1 MHDGCNTHGNAN
13 VGSAMTHTHASK
25 FAVELTP
32 KAAEKLKDF
41 MKSENKQGYGLRV
54 QVLPGGCSGYS
65 YSLTFENKPH
75 ESDVTLEFFGVH
87 VYVDKMSEPMLSGST
102 IDYVESLQGAGF
114 TVNNP
119 NVHSSCGCGKSFS

>member
-1 MHDGCNTHGNAN
+1 MHDSCNAHGNAA
-13 VGSAMTHTHASK
+13 VGNTETKTMGSTHT
-25 FAVELTP
+25 VEITP
-32 KAAEKLKDF
+32 KAAEKLKAF
-41 MKSENKQGYGLRV
+41 MQSEKKEGFGLRV

-65 YSLTFENKPH
+65 YSLTFENKPLD
-75 ESDVTLEFFGVH
+75 SDIKLEFFGVR
-87 VYVDKMSEPMLSGST
+87 VFVDKMSEPMLQGST

>member
-1 MHDGCNTHGNAN
+1 MNDACNTS
-13 VGSAMTHTHASK
+13 GSAVVGNVNVKMEMKTPI
-25 FAVELTP
+25 ELTE
-32 KAAEKLKDF
+32 KAAAKLKEF
-41 MKSENKQGYGLRV
+41 MEKENKQGYGLRV

-65 YSLTFENKPH
+65 YSLTFEKNAL
-75 ESDVTLEFFGVH
+75 ESDLKLEFHGVN
-87 VYVDKMSEPMLSGST
+87 VYVDKMSEPMLHGSQ